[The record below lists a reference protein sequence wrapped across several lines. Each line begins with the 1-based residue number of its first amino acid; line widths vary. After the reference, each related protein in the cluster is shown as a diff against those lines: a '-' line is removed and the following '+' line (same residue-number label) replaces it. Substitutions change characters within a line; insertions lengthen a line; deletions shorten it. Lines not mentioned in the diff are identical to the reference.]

1 MKGVK
6 GTNKAVPGEPQSF
19 VSAGKAL
26 QGEEGIALI
35 IVLWVLAFLMFLVIE
50 FAYTM
55 RVETSAV
62 RNFKDETKAR
72 HLALA
77 GINMAVA
84 EISGTF
90 DIVYLDGE
98 GKVVF
103 GKKEKQVM
111 EALESKREREVEGG
125 LISYRLRGEA
135 GKLNINA
142 ATREM
147 LISLLKAT
155 GVEPVERDM
164 IADSILDWRDKN
176 HEFHLN
182 GAEDDYYGSLPEPY
196 GAKDGDFDTVEEL
209 LLVRGVTPAIFYG
222 SGKVPPEFGISV
234 PGKAHENEDVFSPEY
249 KGIEP
254 YLTAKSNGKVNINTA
269 DKIVLDALLGEGLS
283 IEVILRRET
292 EGYFEW
298 PLYGNAVKS
307 DTFSIYSKGESGG
320 IAVGIKVIAE
330 RLPDTAETVISY
342 WREEGTGVN

>member
-1 MKGVK
+1 MATDNVSRR
-6 GTNKAVPGEPQSF
+6 EHQSF
-19 VSAGKAL
+19 VKAGATL
-26 QGEEGIALI
+26 RSEEGIALI

-84 EISGTF
+84 EISEQY
-90 DIVYLDGE
+90 DIVYLDSEGE
-98 GKVVF
+98 MVF
-103 GKKEKQVM
+103 GKKIKQIM
-111 EALESKREREVEGG
+111 EPVESKREREVDGG

-164 IADSILDWRDKN
+164 IADSILDWRDEN

-196 GAKDGDFDTVEEL
+196 GSKDGDFDTVEEL
-209 LLVRGVTPAIFYG
+209 LLVRGVTPDIFYG
-222 SGKVPPEFGISV
+222 TGLVPPEFGIGV
-234 PGKAHENEDVFSPEY
+234 PGTSQEEASGFTSEY

-283 IEVILRRET
+283 IEVMLRRET
-292 EGYFEW
+292 EGYFQW
-298 PLYGNAVKS
+298 PLYGNEVKS

-330 RLPDTAETVISY
+330 RVPEVSDPVISY
-342 WREEGTGVN
+342 WREEGTGVKN